1 MSEDGFGMPFAVPTV
16 SCVAGMGVF
25 PPGNGEV
32 APLICVACRFA
43 PPVGF
48 FDTGARYV
56 WPVAGVNVGKEDAS
70 AISFVREV
78 TADNW
83 GVCQLRYLKQ
93 IKTTHHSTA
102 DDIDY

>member
-25 PPGNGEV
+25 PPGSGEV
-32 APLICVACRFA
+32 ALLICVACIFA

-48 FDTGARYV
+48 FGTDGRYV
-56 WPVAGVNVGKEDAS
+56 WPVAGVNVGNEDAS
-70 AISFVREV
+70 ASSFVREV

-83 GVCQLRYLKQ
+83 GVCQLKYVKEP
-93 IKTTHHSTA
+93 KTTHHSTA

>member
-32 APLICVACRFA
+32 APLICEACKLA
-43 PPVGF
+43 PTVGF
-48 FDTGARYV
+48 FETGGRYV

-70 AISFVREV
+70 AINFVREV

-83 GVCQLRYLKQ
+83 GMCQLKY
-93 IKTTHHSTA
+93 IKEVKITHHSTA

>member
-1 MSEDGFGMPFAVPTV
+1 MSEDGFGMPLAVPTV

-25 PPGNGEV
+25 PPGSGEV
-32 APLICVACRFA
+32 PLLICVACEFT

-48 FDTGARYV
+48 FGTGGRYV

-83 GVCQLRYLKQ
+83 SVCQFQY
-93 IKTTHHSTA
+93 
-102 DDIDY
+102 D

>member
-32 APLICVACRFA
+32 APLICEACKLA

-48 FDTGARYV
+48 FETGGRYV

-70 AISFVREV
+70 AINFVREV

-83 GVCQLRYLKQ
+83 GVCQLKY
-93 IKTTHHSTA
+93 IKEVKITHHSTA

>member
-32 APLICVACRFA
+32 ALLICVACTFA

-56 WPVAGVNVGKEDAS
+56 WPVAGVKVGNEDAS
-70 AISFVREV
+70 AINFVREV

-83 GVCQLRYLKQ
+83 RVCQPKYITQ
-93 IKTTHHSTA
+93 IKTTYHSTA